1 MTNRTLGQLASLVG
15 GTLLSGSPD
24 QPVEELAGLE
34 DAEPDD
40 LSFFD
45 GNPKFKKAAIAT
57 RAGAL
62 LVREKFEPF
71 KGAQIQTPMPYM
83 AFQALAT
90 ELYPEPVVP
99 AGIHPAA
106 VLAPGATVDPT
117 ASIGAGVSIGPNAR
131 IGARA
136 RIYPGTFVGRDAVVG
151 DDCLLHPNVTLYA
164 RTRLGRRVIVH
175 AGAVIGSDGFGYRRD
190 EHGHQKIRHVGY
202 VDVLDDVEIGANCT
216 IDRGTYGKT
225 VIGKG
230 TKLDNLVHVAHNV
243 RIGEHSLII
252 AQVGIAGGVRIGSN
266 VIIAGQAGIAD
277 KAVVEDASVV
287 IPQTAV
293 PKRVK
298 SGTVVGGSPAWPYK
312 TFLKSNAA
320 LRFLPALLDRVR
332 VIEKK
337 LGISAAAPAKSDA
350 DEE

>member
-1 MTNRTLGQLASLVG
+1 MTTRTLGQLASIIG
-15 GTLLSGSPD
+15 GTLLSGSAD

-34 DAEPDD
+34 DAESHD
-40 LSFFD
+40 LSFYD

-62 LVREKFEPF
+62 LVRERFEPF

-83 AFQALAT
+83 SFQALAV
-90 ELYPEPVVP
+90 ELYPEPAVP
-99 AGIHPAA
+99 AGVHPSA
-106 VLAPGATVDPT
+106 VIAPGATVDAT
-117 ASIGAGVSIGPNAR
+117 ASVGANVTIGPNAR
-131 IGARA
+131 IGARS
-136 RIYPGTFVGRDAVVG
+136 RLHPGTFVGRDASVG
-151 DDCLLHPNVTLYA
+151 EDCLLHPNVTLYA
-164 RTRLGRRVIVH
+164 RTRLGNRVIVH

-225 VIGKG
+225 VIGRG

-243 RIGEHSLII
+243 RIGDHSLII
-252 AQVGIAGGVRIGSN
+252 AQVGIAGGARVGSN

-298 SGTVVGGSPAWPYK
+298 SGTVVGGTPAWPYK
-312 TFLKSNAA
+312 AFLKSNSA

-337 LGISAAAPAKSDA
+337 LGISAAAAPKSDA